1 MWENL
6 YRYYLFDLSTR
17 DRSNN
22 SGLSLYVTG
31 QNNCLRALN
40 IIFIVV
46 CERYGRLNCISGKY
60 QPLTSRFD

>member
-1 MWENL
+1 MHAFNKYGNMEHGSKTGLISKQMWENL

-31 QNNCLRALN
+31 
-40 IIFIVV
+40 
-46 CERYGRLNCISGKY
+46 
-60 QPLTSRFD
+60 